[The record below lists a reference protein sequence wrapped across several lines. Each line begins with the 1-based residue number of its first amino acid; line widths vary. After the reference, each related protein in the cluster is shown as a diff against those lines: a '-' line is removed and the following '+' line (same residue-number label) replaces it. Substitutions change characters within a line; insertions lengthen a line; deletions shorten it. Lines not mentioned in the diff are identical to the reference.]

1 MILQRSYYA
10 VKPFLPWAIRMALR
24 RIRAT
29 RKRATHKLVWPIK
42 ESAGRTPE
50 GWYGWPKEK
59 KFAFVLTHDVE
70 SSAGL
75 AKCRQ
80 LAELEMELGV
90 RSSFNFIPEGS
101 YTVPAELRAWLTEN
115 GFEVGVH
122 DLQHDGKL
130 FASRRSF
137 KSKASRINRYIREW
151 KADGFRSGFML
162 RNLTWM
168 HGLDIKYDSST
179 FDTDPFEL
187 QSNDVDSIFP
197 FWVPAPPALS
207 DFLSANPFSDPSN
220 PATASSSG
228 GFVELPYTLSQDS
241 TLFLVLQ
248 EATAEIWMRKLD
260 WISARGGMALV
271 NVHPD
276 YMDFSNSANRKRTY
290 PAALYADFLRHSCQQ
305 YATTMWNP
313 LPCLLA
319 SWYKEVR
326 PKKASIMP
334 AETEA
339 EAAGIDASG
348 LRGKRVAVLLYSSY
362 PSDPRPRREAETLA
376 QQGMEVEVICLK
388 ENDTDAVEEVVGGIS
403 VRRLPL
409 KHRRAGKLAY
419 IWQYTYFLTASFLI
433 LGRRS
438 LKRHYNLVHVHNMPD
453 VLVFSAL
460 IPKLRGAK
468 VILDLHDPMPEL
480 MMTIF
485 GSHPKST
492 GTRVLKFLEKC
503 SLRFADS
510 ILTVNEACKKIFS
523 ARSCAAEKIHVVM
536 NSPDEGIFRFKEPQ
550 EEPTLPRPLDKPF
563 VIMYHG
569 SLVERHGLDLAVK
582 ALGQVRQSIPCAE
595 LRIYGQRTPFLE
607 KVLRSVEASDLNTA
621 VHYYGA
627 KDLEQIVEAIGSC
640 DVGIIP
646 NRRSIF
652 TELNTPTRIFE
663 YLSQARPVIAPRA
676 AGILDYFGADD
687 LIYFE
692 LGDADDLAAKIEY
705 VFREPAAVA
714 TILKRGQG
722 IYLNQRWTCERRR
735 FIGRISEVLGVKFLE
750 NITKRVAGTVE
761 NGNAR

>member
-1 MILQRSYYA
+1 
-10 VKPFLPWAIRMALR
+10 
-24 RIRAT
+24 
-29 RKRATHKLVWPIK
+29 
-42 ESAGRTPE
+42 
-50 GWYGWPKEK
+50 
-59 KFAFVLTHDVE
+59 
-70 SSAGL
+70 L

-101 YTVPAELRAWLTEN
+101 YTVPAELREWLTTN

-130 FASRRSF
+130 FANRRGF
-137 KSKASRINRYIREW
+137 KSKATRINRYLREW

-162 RNLTWM
+162 RNLAWM
-168 HGLDIKYDSST
+168 HGLDIHYDSST

-207 DFLSANPFSDPSN
+207 DFLSANPFLHSSN
-220 PATASSSG
+220 PANASSRG
-228 GFVELPYTLSQDS
+228 GYVELPYTLPQDS
-241 TLFLVLQ
+241 TLFLVLR
-248 EATAEIWMRKLD
+248 EATAEIWMQKLD
-260 WISARGGMALV
+260 WIAARGGMALV

-290 PAALYADFLRHSCQQ
+290 PAALYADLLRHCCQQ
-305 YATTMWNP
+305 YPTAMWNP
-313 LPCLLA
+313 LPRQLA
-319 SWYKEVR
+319 NWYKNLS
-326 PKKASIMP
+326 PKKANMIPS
-334 AETEA
+334 EFDV
-339 EAAGIDASG
+339 EAARFDASG
-348 LRGKRVAVLLYSSY
+348 LRGKRVAVLLYSTY
-362 PSDPRPRREAETLA
+362 PSDPRPRREAEALA

-388 ENDTDAVEEVVGGIS
+388 ENDTDAVEEFVGGVS

-419 IWQYTYFLTASFLI
+419 IWQYTYFLTATFLI

-438 LKRHYNLVHVHNMPD
+438 LTRHYSLVHVHNMPD

-485 GSHPKST
+485 RSHPKST
-492 GTRVLKFLEKC
+492 GTRLLKFFEKS

-510 ILTVNEACKKIFS
+510 VLTVNEACKKIFS

-536 NSPDEGIFRFKEPQ
+536 NSPDEGIFKFKEHIEQ
-550 EEPTLPRPLDKPF
+550 PTFPRPLDKPF

-569 SLVERHGLDLAVK
+569 SLVERHGLDLAVN
-582 ALGQVRQSIPCAE
+582 ALGKVRQSIPCAE
-595 LRIYGQRTPFLE
+595 LRIYGQRTPYLE
-607 KVLRSVEASDLNTA
+607 KVLGLVKASDLNNA

-627 KDLEQIVEAIGSC
+627 KNLEQIVEAIGAC
-640 DVGIIP
+640 DVGVIP

-676 AGILDYFGADD
+676 AGILDYFGTDD
-687 LIYFE
+687 LLYFE
-692 LGDADDLAAKIEY
+692 LGDADDLATKIEY
-705 VFREPAAVA
+705 VFREPAAVS

-735 FIGRISEVLGVKFLE
+735 FLSRISDVLGVQPPE
-750 NITKRVAGTVE
+750 NSTEFVADSAE
-761 NGNAR
+761 HGNAR